1 MPASNVERALLSAQ
15 LAASIIL
22 IINFRVF
29 NSTAGWRI
37 AQIIFLALRLMINH
51 GVKFVIIVHRF
62 GRVLYGKGFK
72 GASAHSDLLKL
83 MLSTLSLRYHAKNW
97 HRLLFARRQSLV

>member
-1 MPASNVERALLSAQ
+1 MPTSIVERALLSAQ

-22 IINFRVF
+22 IIICRVF
-29 NSTAGWRI
+29 NSTVGWRI
-37 AQIIFLALRLMINH
+37 AQIIFLALRLRINH
-51 GVKFVIIVHRF
+51 GVKLVIVHRF

-83 MLSTLSLRYHAKNW
+83 MLGPLYLRYHAKNW
-97 HRLLFARRQSLV
+97 HRLLFAR